1 MLVKPAT
8 VIQWHRQGF
17 RRYWRWRSCSRR
29 VGRPGVNREIRDLIR
44 QMSVANPLWG
54 APRIHGEM
62 LKLGIEV
69 SQATVGRHMVRRH
82 GPPSPTWRAFLCNQV
97 DGIAAIDM
105 FVVVTAVFRLL
116 YVSVILSH
124 ARRKILHLNVTQHP
138 TAGWLSRQITEA
150 FPWDT
155 APRYLLRDRDASYGS
170 DFRCRV
176 EAMGITEVV
185 TAPRSPWQNPYVER
199 VIGSIRRECLDH
211 IVIFNERHL
220 RRVLTSYRDYYHR
233 SRTHLSLR
241 KDCPDPRPVQSE
253 NRAKV
258 IAIEEVGGLHHRYD
272 GWQPDSQL
280 IESAAAV
287 RSDHEVACRRRVK
300 ETVLGDSYLSG
311 EHGVSASL
319 TARVT
324 KSIDGLS
331 SISKR
336 ASDARSLSEPSTR
349 RFAVM
354 PIATGPIS
362 RTSRP
367 TISGPAPMPCSTDRA
382 ASRKRGLK
390 EDASLAST
398 ITGSSDRSLMQMMSG
413 TRLTKTSLAYQLP
426 RRLVGEG
433 GSMIAS
439 APRRFSSLRVQRIVS
454 TFRTVCM

>member
-69 SQATVGRHMVRRH
+69 SQATVGRHIVRRH
-82 GPPSPTWRAFLCNQV
+82 SRPSPTWRAFLCNQV

-105 FVVVTAVFRLL
+105 FVVVTATFRLL

-124 ARRKILHLNVTQHP
+124 ARRKILHLNVTQYP

-258 IAIEEVGGLHHRYD
+258 IAIEEVGRLHHRYER
-272 GWQPDSQL
+272 L
-280 IESAAAV
+280 AA
-287 RSDHEVACRRRVK
+287 
-300 ETVLGDSYLSG
+300 
-311 EHGVSASL
+311 
-319 TARVT
+319 
-324 KSIDGLS
+324 
-331 SISKR
+331 
-336 ASDARSLSEPSTR
+336 
-349 RFAVM
+349 
-354 PIATGPIS
+354 
-362 RTSRP
+362 
-367 TISGPAPMPCSTDRA
+367 
-382 ASRKRGLK
+382 
-390 EDASLAST
+390 
-398 ITGSSDRSLMQMMSG
+398 
-413 TRLTKTSLAYQLP
+413 
-426 RRLVGEG
+426 
-433 GSMIAS
+433 
-439 APRRFSSLRVQRIVS
+439 
-454 TFRTVCM
+454 

>member
-1 MLVKPAT
+1 MGLALPSLAALPEGDGAGQTGNRAPLAPAGLPHILALEVT
-8 VIQWHRQGF
+8 IATPRTA
-17 RRYWRWRSCSRR
+17 
-29 VGRPGVNREIRDLIR
+29 GREPRIRELIR

-82 GPPSPTWRAFLCNQV
+82 GPPSPTWLAFLRNQI

-105 FVVVTAVFRLL
+105 FVVVTAAFRLL
-116 YVSVILSH
+116 YVSVILGH

-199 VIGSIRRECLDH
+199 VIGSIRRERLDH

-233 SRTHLSLR
+233 SRTHLSLQ

-258 IAIEEVGGLHHRYD
+258 IAIEED
-272 GWQPDSQL
+272 GRAR
-280 IESAAAV
+280 IIV
-287 RSDHEVACRRRVK
+287 KVA
-300 ETVLGDSYLSG
+300 
-311 EHGVSASL
+311 
-319 TARVT
+319 
-324 KSIDGLS
+324 
-331 SISKR
+331 
-336 ASDARSLSEPSTR
+336 
-349 RFAVM
+349 
-354 PIATGPIS
+354 
-362 RTSRP
+362 
-367 TISGPAPMPCSTDRA
+367 
-382 ASRKRGLK
+382 
-390 EDASLAST
+390 
-398 ITGSSDRSLMQMMSG
+398 
-413 TRLTKTSLAYQLP
+413 
-426 RRLVGEG
+426 
-433 GSMIAS
+433 
-439 APRRFSSLRVQRIVS
+439 
-454 TFRTVCM
+454 

>member
-1 MLVKPAT
+1 MLTILSAMVSLASFRFRRRASLELEVLALRHQVAVLHRQRPGRARLGPGDRLLWAWLYRAWPRCLKVMMLVKPAT
-8 VIQWHRQGF
+8 VIQWHGQGF

-82 GPPSPTWRAFLCNQV
+82 GRPSPTWRAFLCNQV

-258 IAIEEVGGLHHRYD
+258 IAIEEVGGLHHRYER
-272 GWQPDSQL
+272 L
-280 IESAAAV
+280 AA
-287 RSDHEVACRRRVK
+287 
-300 ETVLGDSYLSG
+300 
-311 EHGVSASL
+311 
-319 TARVT
+319 
-324 KSIDGLS
+324 
-331 SISKR
+331 
-336 ASDARSLSEPSTR
+336 
-349 RFAVM
+349 
-354 PIATGPIS
+354 
-362 RTSRP
+362 
-367 TISGPAPMPCSTDRA
+367 
-382 ASRKRGLK
+382 
-390 EDASLAST
+390 
-398 ITGSSDRSLMQMMSG
+398 
-413 TRLTKTSLAYQLP
+413 
-426 RRLVGEG
+426 
-433 GSMIAS
+433 
-439 APRRFSSLRVQRIVS
+439 
-454 TFRTVCM
+454 

>member
-1 MLVKPAT
+1 MLTILSAMVSLVSFRFRRRASLELEVLALRHQVAVLHRQRPGRARLGPGDRLLWAWLYRAWPRCLKVMMLVQPAT

-29 VGRPGVNREIRDLIR
+29 VGRPGVNREIRHLIR
-44 QMSVANPLWG
+44 QMNVANPLWG

-82 GPPSPTWRAFLCNQV
+82 GPPSQTWRTFLCNQV

-105 FVVVTAVFRLL
+105 FVVVTAAFRLL

-124 ARRKILHLNVTQHP
+124 ARRKILHLNVTQYP

-185 TAPRSPWQNPYVER
+185 TAPRSPWQNAYV
-199 VIGSIRRECLDH
+199 
-211 IVIFNERHL
+211 NERHL
-220 RRVLTSYRDYYHR
+220 KRVLTSYRDYYHR

-258 IAIEEVGGLHHRYD
+258 IAIEEVGGLHHRYER
-272 GWQPDSQL
+272 L
-280 IESAAAV
+280 AA
-287 RSDHEVACRRRVK
+287 
-300 ETVLGDSYLSG
+300 
-311 EHGVSASL
+311 
-319 TARVT
+319 
-324 KSIDGLS
+324 
-331 SISKR
+331 
-336 ASDARSLSEPSTR
+336 
-349 RFAVM
+349 
-354 PIATGPIS
+354 
-362 RTSRP
+362 
-367 TISGPAPMPCSTDRA
+367 
-382 ASRKRGLK
+382 
-390 EDASLAST
+390 
-398 ITGSSDRSLMQMMSG
+398 
-413 TRLTKTSLAYQLP
+413 
-426 RRLVGEG
+426 
-433 GSMIAS
+433 
-439 APRRFSSLRVQRIVS
+439 
-454 TFRTVCM
+454 

>member
-1 MLVKPAT
+1 VRDPLLLPVAYASSISKVILSLLIMPSERNRWSFSTGRLSVAAMFTILSAMASLVSFRFRRRVSLELEVLALRHQLAVLHRQRPGRAWLGRGDRQLWGWLYRIWPRCLKVLVLVKPAT

-105 FVVVTAVFRLL
+105 FVVVTAAFRLL

-253 NRAKV
+253 NRV
-258 IAIEEVGGLHHRYD
+258 IAIEEVGGLHHRYER
-272 GWQPDSQL
+272 L
-280 IESAAAV
+280 AA
-287 RSDHEVACRRRVK
+287 
-300 ETVLGDSYLSG
+300 
-311 EHGVSASL
+311 
-319 TARVT
+319 
-324 KSIDGLS
+324 
-331 SISKR
+331 
-336 ASDARSLSEPSTR
+336 
-349 RFAVM
+349 
-354 PIATGPIS
+354 
-362 RTSRP
+362 
-367 TISGPAPMPCSTDRA
+367 
-382 ASRKRGLK
+382 
-390 EDASLAST
+390 
-398 ITGSSDRSLMQMMSG
+398 
-413 TRLTKTSLAYQLP
+413 
-426 RRLVGEG
+426 
-433 GSMIAS
+433 
-439 APRRFSSLRVQRIVS
+439 
-454 TFRTVCM
+454 